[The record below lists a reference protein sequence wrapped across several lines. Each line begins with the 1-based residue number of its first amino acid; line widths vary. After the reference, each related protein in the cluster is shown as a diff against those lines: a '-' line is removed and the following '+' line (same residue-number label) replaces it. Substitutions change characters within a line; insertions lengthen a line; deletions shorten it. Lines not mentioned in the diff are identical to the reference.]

1 MKLPKLNRFRMAFC
15 LSVFAS
21 VATQQSIA
29 QTASCIYSVANEWN
43 TGLTGSITITNTS
56 NTAING
62 WSVNW
67 QYTTNRISSSWNAN
81 LTGANPY
88 TATNISWNGAIQPG
102 QSVNFG
108 FQVNKNGGIAEK
120 PQVTGSIC
128 SGAVVNSSVA
138 ASSAAPSSIAPS
150 SAAPS
155 SIAISSTVPSSI
167 AASSTVATSKS
178 SSVVASS
185 ISSAVNAINLALAA
199 TASTSYVSSWET
211 LVAVNDNSQ
220 PANSNDKSK
229 GAYGNWNNPNSYQWV
244 EYQWANPVTISST
257 EIYWFDD
264 AGGVLTPTDA
274 VLEYFNGSSWVAIGN
289 LPLVINRF
297 NTLAV
302 PNVTTNRVRV
312 RMLNT
317 QQSTGILEWRVLGVN
332 QTGTLS
338 SQSSSKSSV
347 ASSSLLSTSSLTS
360 SSRSSTIS
368 SVVSSSRSS
377 IASSVVSSS
386 VASSSVRS
394 SSSSSVA
401 PQACVTP
408 KADNVWAGSS
418 CSTPPVNNCVAG
430 TWVAPKDGGENGA
443 PLRLESE
450 HFAVYWKDGTNIT
463 TANAQAA
470 LTTLEGIWD
479 SYFGAPIYFPQPYCS
494 STTKYKAAVHFDNEF
509 PLWGGGWSRNG
520 INYMGM
526 WIGPGAANDPWGLAH
541 EFMHGVQSTTQGF
554 GDCGGAGCWIY
565 ESHANWMPHQLFNTN
580 VHCSEMLPNMPHL
593 YYGNTRDRYCN
604 WQFFEFVKDKY
615 CHSAVNNMWAYNA
628 PAGQRDPWQ
637 KLMLSQNWNIEQLND
652 RFGEWAMHNVTW
664 DYKDPD
670 GADQGA
676 VYRQNY
682 GNLNA
687 DAGSYTARRL
697 RLTQLESLDANFAQ
711 NRRFVSPYYWAPQRW
726 GYNVVQ
732 LFPEAGATT
741 ITVKFRG
748 VVQSGANSGWRW
760 GLVSTNSSMTQS
772 GYTELQRGTD
782 GEISLCLTPGE
793 NVFLVVTATPT
804 AYQKITWDNPGDG
817 KAYPSIYR
825 YPYMVEVQGAWPQGF
840 KNGARDACPS
850 GTVRHS
856 NGGGCAP
863 SGTPS
868 TVYVGPYAKIL
879 GGSVTGSARIDN
891 QAIVINGAVS
901 GGTVGALSLIGV
913 ASHPH
918 HGASNFNVSGSA
930 KVLGTFYPLGWF
942 GNNQTASGTA
952 TLMGD
957 LEFVS
962 SGKSANTFYGFVADD
977 WSGVTSATDI
987 TVAPPYIWRP

>member
-15 LSVFAS
+15 LSVFAAVVS
-21 VATQQSIA
+21 QQALA
-29 QTASCIYSVANEWN
+29 QTASCSYSITNEWN

-56 NTAING
+56 NTAINA
-62 WSVNW
+62 WAVNW
-67 QYTTNRISSSWNAN
+67 QYTTNRISSSWNTN
-81 LTGANPY
+81 LTGSNPY
-88 TATNISWNGAIQPG
+88 TATNLAWNGAIQPG

-120 PQVTGSIC
+120 PAI
-128 SGAVVNSSVA
+128 SGNVCGGAGVSSSAAMSSLALSSRAISSNAPSSVA
-138 ASSAAPSSIAPS
+138 VSSAVVS
-150 SAAPS
+150 
-155 SIAISSTVPSSI
+155 
-167 AASSTVATSKS
+167 SKS
-178 SSVVASS
+178 SSVVTSAASS
-185 ISSAVNAINLALAA
+185 ISSAINTAINLALTA

-211 LVAVNDNSQ
+211 LAAVNDNSQ

-264 AGGVLTPTDA
+264 AGGVLTPTSA
-274 VLEYFNGSSWVAIGN
+274 VLEYFNGSSWIAIGN
-289 LPLVINRF
+289 VPVVINRF
-297 NTLAV
+297 NLLAV
-302 PNVTTNRVRV
+302 PNITTNRVRV
-312 RMLNT
+312 RILNT
-317 QQSTGILEWRVLGVN
+317 QQSTGILEWRVLGAN
-332 QTGTLS
+332 QSGTIS
-338 SQSSSKSSV
+338 SQSSSRSSVAASSVISSSAISSSRSSV
-347 ASSSLLSTSSLTS
+347 ASSI
-360 SSRSSTIS
+360 IS
-368 SVVSSSRSS
+368 SAVSSSRSS
-377 IASSVVSSS
+377 IASSV
-386 VASSSVRS
+386 AS
-394 SSSSSVA
+394 SSSSAV
-401 PQACVTP
+401 PQACVAP
-408 KADNVWAGSS
+408 RADNVWAGST
-418 CSTPPVNNCVAG
+418 CNTPPANNCIAG
-430 TWVAPKDGGENGA
+430 NWVAPKDGGENGG

-450 HFAVYWKDGTNIT
+450 HFAIYWKDGTNIT

-470 LTTLEGIWD
+470 ITTLEAIWE
-479 SYFGAPIYFPQPYCS
+479 SYFGAPIYFPQPYCNS
-494 STTKYKAAVHFDNEF
+494 AQKYKAAVHFDNEY

-541 EFMHGVQSTTQGF
+541 EFMHGVQAMTQGF
-554 GDCGGAGCWIY
+554 GDCGGVGCWIY
-565 ESHANWMPHQLFNTN
+565 ESHANWMPHQMFDNN
-580 VHCSEMLPNMPHL
+580 VHCSEMLVNTSHL
-593 YYGNTRDRYCN
+593 YYGNTRNRYCN
-604 WQFFEFVKDKY
+604 WQFFEFIKDKY
-615 CHSAVNNMWAYNA
+615 CHSAINNMWAYNA

-652 RFGEWAMHNVTW
+652 RFGEWAMHNITW
-664 DYKDPD
+664 DYQNPD
-670 GADQGA
+670 GTDQGA

-682 GNLNA
+682 GNINA
-687 DAGSYTARRL
+687 EAGSYTARRL
-697 RLTQLESLDANFAQ
+697 RLTQLESLDSNFAQ

-732 LFPEAGATT
+732 LFPETGATS
-741 ITVKFRG
+741 VKVSFRG

-772 GYTELQRGTD
+772 RYTELQRGSD
-782 GEISLCLTPGE
+782 GEINLCVTPGE

-804 AYQKITWDNPGDG
+804 AYQKITWDSVGDG

-840 KNGARDACPS
+840 KNGARDACPA

-879 GGSVTGSARIDN
+879 GGNVTGNARIDN
-891 QAIVINGAVS
+891 QATVINGTVS
-901 GGTVGALSLIGV
+901 GGTVGALSLLGV

-918 HGASNFNVSGSA
+918 HGASSFNVSGSA
-930 KVLGTFYPLGWF
+930 KVLSTFYPMGWF
-942 GNNQTASGTA
+942 GSNQSASGSA
-952 TLMGD
+952 TLIGD

-962 SGKSANTFYGFVADD
+962 SGKSSNTFYGFVADD
-977 WSGVTSATDI
+977 WSGVTTSTDVTI
-987 TVAPPYIWRP
+987 APPYVWRP